1 MNGSEILAL
10 TLLAIACLF
19 AAGILFRSWRKRRTR
34 QPLLAAIIVLAIG
47 AVAIAL
53 TLVGAVPY
61 RTAVGAGFIAA
72 LIAVL
77 VSARTERRTP

>member
-77 VSARTERRTP
+77 VSARTERSTP

>member
-1 MNGSEILAL
+1 MNGNELLAL
-10 TLLAIACLF
+10 SLLSFACLF
-19 AAGILFRSWRKRRTR
+19 AAAILFRSWRKRRTR
-34 QPLLAAIIVLAIG
+34 PPLVAAILVLAVG
-47 AVAIAL
+47 AIAIAL

-77 VSARTERRTP
+77 VSARTERRAP